1 MSQKKL
7 DTGYKNHIQSLRAIS
22 VFLVFFYHLKIN
34 FFHNGYLGVD
44 IFFVISGFVI
54 TQSIYSDYLK
64 KNKID
69 LIHFFSKR
77 IKRILPNLLFII
89 STIYIFFLIFG
100 PPNISKWLDY
110 LSSIFGVSNFYFLF
124 SQKGYFYNIFDNPF
138 AHTWSLGVEE
148 QFYLIYPIF
157 LYLIFKFFK
166 NKIDILFYFLSFLIF
181 VSLASSIYFF
191 FLNPDFTFYFS
202 PLRFWEIGFGCLCFL
217 LSKHITKN
225 HYISNFSLILL
236 ILLILL
242 NLKIFYLLNN
252 ILVIF
257 FSGLFIIYYKKT
269 NILENKIFVSLG
281 KISYSFYLW
290 HLPIIF
296 FLDIY
301 INNKIII
308 IFLSLFLSLLL
319 STLSYQYIEKPFI
332 NLKKGK
338 SIFIKFFIIFL
349 VSILSLVLIK
359 KFVPDLRYQIR
370 DNLYKLNYL
379 ENKYKW
385 KKRVT
390 FESIYIGDNEI
401 HKNCSEN
408 YINVNLNELNLNKN
422 CLKQKNY
429 DYLFFIEG
437 RSHTTQFINPLNE
450 IKILDNLYYN
460 ALHIDLVSEK
470 LVIDI
475 SKHYKKIFYV
485 TNIKTLDKLEK
496 IKKTKIFNLENVEFI
511 FFNSTPFIYDN
522 LNPQY
527 CISRKID
534 CYLTKKIDFDNRNL
548 FKLNNELFKLQKM
561 NSKVHIFDSYQA
573 LCPLDKCKIY
583 DKNKDILYF
592 MDKTHL
598 STEGSMSLKN
608 DLKKFLINK
617 IKLKDSN

>member
-242 NLKIFYLLNN
+242 NY
-252 ILVIF
+252 
-257 FSGLFIIYYKKT
+257 
-269 NILENKIFVSLG
+269 
-281 KISYSFYLW
+281 
-290 HLPIIF
+290 
-296 FLDIY
+296 
-301 INNKIII
+301 
-308 IFLSLFLSLLL
+308 
-319 STLSYQYIEKPFI
+319 
-332 NLKKGK
+332 
-338 SIFIKFFIIFL
+338 
-349 VSILSLVLIK
+349 
-359 KFVPDLRYQIR
+359 
-370 DNLYKLNYL
+370 
-379 ENKYKW
+379 
-385 KKRVT
+385 
-390 FESIYIGDNEI
+390 
-401 HKNCSEN
+401 
-408 YINVNLNELNLNKN
+408 
-422 CLKQKNY
+422 
-429 DYLFFIEG
+429 
-437 RSHTTQFINPLNE
+437 
-450 IKILDNLYYN
+450 KIL
-460 ALHIDLVSEK
+460 
-470 LVIDI
+470 
-475 SKHYKKIFYV
+475 
-485 TNIKTLDKLEK
+485 
-496 IKKTKIFNLENVEFI
+496 
-511 FFNSTPFIYDN
+511 
-522 LNPQY
+522 
-527 CISRKID
+527 
-534 CYLTKKIDFDNRNL
+534 
-548 FKLNNELFKLQKM
+548 
-561 NSKVHIFDSYQA
+561 
-573 LCPLDKCKIY
+573 
-583 DKNKDILYF
+583 
-592 MDKTHL
+592 
-598 STEGSMSLKN
+598 
-608 DLKKFLINK
+608 
-617 IKLKDSN
+617 